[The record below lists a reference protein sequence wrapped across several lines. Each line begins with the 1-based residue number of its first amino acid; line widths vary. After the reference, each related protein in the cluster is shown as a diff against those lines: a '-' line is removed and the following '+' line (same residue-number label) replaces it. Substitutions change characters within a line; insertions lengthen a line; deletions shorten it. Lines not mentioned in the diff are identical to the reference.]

1 MIVYNLA
8 AVRRATVQAEPGEA
22 LGDERAD
29 EFRVDLPAI
38 LAYWADATPDA
49 DFLIFQGLD
58 GEPTTWTYGGFRDA
72 VSDLAGLLR
81 DSGLGPRDRCV
92 VHTGNSPGFMS
103 LFWAIQ
109 EIGAV
114 IVPTIAQYSADEL
127 AFVVEDS
134 NASMVISTPELADAA
149 TQAIGESGRILLVE
163 GAVDAD
169 GRLALE
175 HRQGDPLCGGRG
187 GELPEE
193 VALVLYTSGTT
204 SRPKGVMLS
213 HSGLLYTART
223 YADHFRLQPGDRTLT
238 CLPLFHANGLLLQML
253 PVILSG
259 GSMVLTPR
267 FSTSRYWD
275 WVNRFDVSVAHLV
288 AGPIRLLRSGQAEPG
303 LNRIRFMTH
312 GMPLTSDEIKGFE
325 DRFGIPLVMI
335 WGSTETGC
343 GGTVMPLDAGRR
355 PGHQNIGQVMPGW
368 QVAVTDPE
376 NGAELFDS
384 GLGELRVKSPGV
396 MIGYLGRPD
405 ATAETLV
412 DGWVRTGDLGWRDE
426 GGYYHFV
433 DRLKDMLKPS
443 GENVAAS
450 EVERVIIDH
459 PSVHKCAVVGLP
471 DEVRMETVVAVVV
484 PEDGADPTPEEI
496 RAHCGEHLAS
506 FKVPSRVE
514 FRRELP
520 ETSIGKTRKAELKQ
534 ELLANTGKDQ

>member
-1 MIVYNLA
+1 M
-8 AVRRATVQAEPGEA
+8 
-22 LGDERAD
+22 GDERGDEVRLELSAILSYWANTTPD
-29 EFRVDLPAI
+29 AEFLTFQGLEGEPVSWTYGEFRVSVTA
-38 LAYWADATPDA
+38 LAD
-49 DFLIFQGLD
+49 
-58 GEPTTWTYGGFRDA
+58 
-72 VSDLAGLLR
+72 LLR
-81 DSGLGPRDRCV
+81 DSGLGPGDRCV

-109 EIGAV
+109 EVGAV
-114 IVPTIAQYSADEL
+114 VVPTIAQYSTDEL
-127 AFVVEDS
+127 EFVIEDCD
-134 NASMVISTPELADAA
+134 ASMVVAAPGLAGTAA
-149 TQAIGESGRILLVE
+149 EAIGGSGRVLLVE
-163 GAVDAD
+163 GGIDRD

-175 HRQGDPLCGGRG
+175 HRQGDPLARGRG
-187 GELPEE
+187 VGNLPEQ

-204 SRPKGVMLS
+204 SRPKGVMLA

-223 YADHFRLQPGDRTLT
+223 YAEHFRLQPGDRTLT

-259 GSMVLTPR
+259 SSMVVTPR
-267 FSTSRYWD
+267 FSASRYWA
-275 WVNRFDVSVAHLV
+275 WVDRFEITVTHLV
-288 AGPIRLLRSGQAEPG
+288 AGPIRLLRSGVAEPG
-303 LNRIRFMTH
+303 PNRVRLMSH
-312 GMPLTSDEIKGFE
+312 GMPLTTDEIKGFE
-325 DRFGIPLVMI
+325 DRFGMPLVMI

-343 GGTVMPLDAGRR
+343 GGTLMPLDAERR

-368 QVAVTDPE
+368 QVSVADPE
-376 NGAELFDS
+376 TGVELPD
-384 GLGELRVKSPGV
+384 GELGELRVKSAGV
-396 MIGYLGRPD
+396 MIGYLGRPE

-426 GGYYHFV
+426 GGYFHFV

-471 DEVRMETVVAVVV
+471 DEVRMETIVAVIV
-484 PEDGADPTPEEI
+484 PEEGAEPTPEEI
-496 RAHCGEHLAS
+496 QAHCGEYLAS
-506 FKVPSRVE
+506 FKVPSRFE

-534 ELLANTGKDQ
+534 ELLATTGKDQ